1 MVWRFITRFLLNE
14 RVVDKLA
21 ESYPIRRAAQWVVY
35 FINKTKAVEGDK
47 LFNLKNQ
54 EAFKS
59 LGQRL
64 EASLKKVK
72 KNLEEKAK
80 KY

>member
-14 RVVDKLA
+14 RVIDKLA
-21 ESYPIRRAAQWVVY
+21 DSYPIRRAAQWVVY
-35 FINKTKAVEGDK
+35 FINRTKAVEGDK
-47 LFNLKNQ
+47 FFNVKNQ
-54 EAFKS
+54 AIKS

-72 KNLEEKAK
+72 ENLEEKAK